1 MPRLIRRIRKAR
13 WTLQAWLGE
22 GELPSDVFL
31 DLNSKDNTLSLWLV
45 EDDNS
50 NLNRVLAAMAAQG
63 SPDAFD
69 YAVLDKARLEACGF
83 VLERVD
89 GATPDSDAN
98 RQWHFDA
105 KQLSTRLL
113 QVLADEL
120 KNGIQDRVSPAS
132 VKKAVIESIALGQL
146 VVDSMPQRARWEL

>member
-69 YAVLDKARLEACGF
+69 YAVLDKPKFEEQVATCASSG
-83 VLERVD
+83 VGKVAMRV
-89 GATPDSDAN
+89 
-98 RQWHFDA
+98 R
-105 KQLSTRLL
+105 
-113 QVLADEL
+113 
-120 KNGIQDRVSPAS
+120 
-132 VKKAVIESIALGQL
+132 
-146 VVDSMPQRARWEL
+146 